1 MRKIIIIFTILVG
14 IPSVAQNRSMLLQR
28 INEIKNQS
36 DVFLWDQFTH
46 SDADSAKVYVTKRLL
61 ATINRGLEE
70 NEKLSV
76 EGIMPF
82 ASYIYIDRGKM
93 KQCFAYIRKTD
104 FSTIVNTTMPFVP
117 DAFVQRILLTKD
129 FMSVYRLLQSLQ
141 SQGDILQFGKL
152 KDVDDYSSFD
162 LILFDMNSQEV
173 ITMLSSET
181 PSGKRINL
189 VNGSEDS
196 LDNYPTKMTAVIWY
210 IQK

>member
-1 MRKIIIIFTILVG
+1 
-14 IPSVAQNRSMLLQR
+14 
-28 INEIKNQS
+28 
-36 DVFLWDQFTH
+36 
-46 SDADSAKVYVTKRLL
+46 
-61 ATINRGLEE
+61 
-70 NEKLSV
+70 
-76 EGIMPF
+76 
-82 ASYIYIDRGKM
+82 
-93 KQCFAYIRKTD
+93 
-104 FSTIVNTTMPFVP
+104 
-117 DAFVQRILLTKD
+117 
-129 FMSVYRLLQSLQ
+129 MSVYRLLQSLQ